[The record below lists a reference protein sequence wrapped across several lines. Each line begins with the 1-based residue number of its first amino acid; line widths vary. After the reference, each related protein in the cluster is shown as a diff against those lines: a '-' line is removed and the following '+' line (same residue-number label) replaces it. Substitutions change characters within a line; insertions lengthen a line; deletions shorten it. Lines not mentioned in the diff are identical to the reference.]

1 MGHVSAVAD
10 RFPGPSK
17 ALKVLMWVLFVIL
30 LMGLYGDW
38 TLYGLGWLRPLW
50 RTPIVGGMV
59 GLPLYIVTMIPAAVF
74 YAGQTAFFVLW
85 CVGLVLCVF
94 LWVVS
99 QRGWIA
105 RAISFVPLVL
115 LVIAPFAI
123 PAIYGTY
130 SSLEIFE
137 PPPGYEVNWLTR
149 PESSLAGAIR
159 RAQHGIEDLYQGSCE
174 YRLLGW
180 SGDNKLYYS
189 KGDGY
194 PNCIYGD
201 GNILWLYDPVSGNA
215 PERIRRLP
223 DGFTSS
229 ATVLRGPRHPDEAKM
244 KAEAEDPSSVGIIA
258 WPDRLVEESTSPDGT
273 MKAAVI
279 QDFSAYLYE
288 VVVMRRAAP

>member
-1 MGHVSAVAD
+1 MSHVSATGN

-17 ALKVLMWVLFVIL
+17 SLKVLMWVLFVNL

-38 TLYGLGWLRPLW
+38 VLYGLGWLWPLW
-50 RTPIVGGMV
+50 RTPIVGAVV
-59 GLPLYIVTMIPAAVF
+59 GIPLYMVTMFPAAVF
-74 YAGQTAFFVLW
+74 YAGQTPFFVLW
-85 CVGLVLCVF
+85 SVGLALCVF
-94 LWVVS
+94 LWIVS

-105 RAISFVPLVL
+105 RAISSVPLAL
-115 LVIAPFAI
+115 LVIAPFTV

-130 SSLEIFE
+130 SSLETFE

-159 RAQHGIEDLYQGSCE
+159 RAQFEIEDLYVSCE

-189 KGDGY
+189 RGDGA

-201 GNILWLYDPVSGNA
+201 GNPLWLYDPVSGNE
-215 PERIRRLP
+215 PERIKRLP

-229 ATVLRGPRHPDEAKM
+229 STVLRGPRHPDEAEM
-244 KAEAEDPSSVGIIA
+244 KANNPNFGEIIA

-273 MKAAVI
+273 MTAAVI
-279 QDFSAYLYE
+279 QDFSAYHYE
-288 VVVMRRAAP
+288 VIVMRRADP